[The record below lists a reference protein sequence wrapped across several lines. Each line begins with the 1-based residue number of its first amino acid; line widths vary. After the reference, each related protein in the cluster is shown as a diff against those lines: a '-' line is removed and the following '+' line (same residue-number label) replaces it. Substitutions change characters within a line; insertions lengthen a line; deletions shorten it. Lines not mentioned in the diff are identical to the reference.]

1 MSAPSHEEAHSLR
14 GVRVLIVEDSWQ
26 VAMALKSMLS
36 DRGMVVTGPTS
47 KIAEAERLAVDE
59 KPELALVDLHL
70 KGEMS
75 WGLVDWLHQRGL
87 RVIVLSGYA
96 GLTPSLDK
104 VNAIVQ
110 KPFGADELVATM
122 QDVMLAA

>member
-1 MSAPSHEEAHSLR
+1 M
-14 GVRVLIVEDSWQ
+14 LIVEDSWQ

-47 KIAEAERLAVDE
+47 KIAEAERLAGDE

-96 GLTPSLDK
+96 GPNLSLDK
-104 VNAIVQ
+104 ANAIVQ

-122 QDVMLAA
+122 QDVILAA

>member
-1 MSAPSHEEAHSLR
+1 MGAPSHEEAHSLR

-26 VAMALKSMLS
+26 VAMALKSMLR
-36 DRGMVVTGPTS
+36 DRGMVITGPTS

-96 GLTPSLDK
+96 GPNLSLDK
-104 VNAIVQ
+104 ANAIVQ